1 MIQSTKSRH
10 VYLLHY
16 ALYEIGTID
25 IYMARDKQRQKC
37 HQEQALT
44 LVFQGKS
51 TVASAWRDSGL
62 SWAEFLPSATE
73 VKFFQVM
80 FAMMLIYSIIV
91 MPY

>member
-1 MIQSTKSRH
+1 M
-10 VYLLHY
+10 
-16 ALYEIGTID
+16 
-25 IYMARDKQRQKC
+25 
-37 HQEQALT
+37 LT
-44 LVFQGKS
+44 LIFQGKS